1 MTQLFII
8 ACDLMIVELIG
19 IKLIYKQYN
28 IVVTILQYCIKFCQ
42 SDIDFI
48 PINGLYSSSGQIS
61 TTGIEFFAQQSFQF
75 TVHIMCSEFSPAG
88 PSNNLRIPILDKI
101 SIQNESY
108 IWSKVRALQSWQ
120 TESYLSFINEIHLI
134 FVELNSWF
142 FIEWLSF
149 AI

>member
-1 MTQLFII
+1 MFYQLDINHKFLDAIVHHRLRFDDRWTNWDKV
-8 ACDLMIVELIG
+8 DLQTV
-19 IKLIYKQYN
+19 QYCN

-120 TESYLSFINEIHLI
+120 TESYLSFINEIHL
-134 FVELNSWF
+134 N
-142 FIEWLSF
+142 
-149 AI
+149 